1 MKKAFY
7 EPPLA
12 RVKAF
17 LACEPITASYNGVE
31 VEDYDYVVID
41 PE

>member
-1 MKKAFY
+1 MKKTLY

-12 RVKAF
+12 RVMAF
-17 LACEPITASYNGVE
+17 WAGEAITASYNGVE